1 MALITDVADAV
12 VAELNATAFSQPVEA
27 KRAYLPQFDLAEMKD
42 LHVTVVP
49 KGVTI
54 LPGSRSQN
62 QHDLA
67 IDVAVQKK
75 LEKADNTEIDALM
88 GLVDEIADRFRLKRL
103 DSYPNAVWLKTEQQ
117 PIYSQEHLD
126 QMRQFTSVLTFTFRM
141 VR

>member
-1 MALITDVADAV
+1 MSMLVQIADAV
-12 VAELNATAFSQPVEA
+12 VAELNAVTFSQPLEA
-27 KRAYLPQFDLAEMKD
+27 KRAYLPQFDLPEMKD

-62 QHDLA
+62 QHEVA

-75 LEKADNTEIDALM
+75 LEEANNTEIDALM
-88 GLVDEIADRFRLKRL
+88 GLVDEIAGRFRLKRL
-103 DSYPNAVWLKTEQQ
+103 DSYPDAVWLKTEQQ

-126 QMRQFTSVLTFTFRM
+126 QMRQFTSVLTFTFR
-141 VR
+141 VIR

>member
-1 MALITDVADAV
+1 MAMITDVAGAV
-12 VAELNATAFSQPVEA
+12 VAELNAGSFSQPFEA
-27 KRAYLPQFDLAEMKD
+27 KRCYLPKYDLAEMKD

-62 QHDLA
+62 QHDVA

-75 LEKADNTEIDALM
+75 LEKTDNTEIDALM
-88 GLVDEIADRFRLKRL
+88 GLVDEIAGRFRLKRL

-126 QMRQFTSVLTFTFRM
+126 QMRQFTSVLTFTFR
-141 VR
+141 VVA